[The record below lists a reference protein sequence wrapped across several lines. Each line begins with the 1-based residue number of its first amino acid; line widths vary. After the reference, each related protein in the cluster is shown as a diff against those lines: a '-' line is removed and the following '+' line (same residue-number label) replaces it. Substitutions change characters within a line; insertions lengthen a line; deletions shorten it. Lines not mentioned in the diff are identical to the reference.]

1 MAKKVNENIV
11 EYPHL
16 TEKSVGLVDEQNT
29 LVFIVNLKAT
39 KQQIKKTV
47 EEMFNVKI
55 QNINTQITRK
65 GTKKAYVKLTADYEA
80 LDIATKLGML

>member
-1 MAKKVNENIV
+1 MAKITSKIL

-29 LVFIVNLKAT
+29 LVFIVDTRSSKGE
-39 KQQIKKTV
+39 IKNAV
-47 EEMFNVKI
+47 EEMFNVKVEKV
-55 QNINTQITRK
+55 NTQITRK
-65 GTKKAYVKLTADYEA
+65 GKKKAYVKLGPEHEA